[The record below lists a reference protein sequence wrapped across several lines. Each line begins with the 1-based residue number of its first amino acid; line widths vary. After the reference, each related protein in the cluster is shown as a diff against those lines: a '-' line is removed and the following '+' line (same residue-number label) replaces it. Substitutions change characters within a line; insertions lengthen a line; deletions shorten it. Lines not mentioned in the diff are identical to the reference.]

1 MDNLI
6 KIIFILF
13 LIFLLN
19 KCLCN
24 NKEKIDNNSKK
35 MIINYDNIRRLINQ
49 YLENHLELKK
59 LNNDYKTF
67 LDKEK
72 LLEKKENELLK
83 IKNVLTADVFNEK
96 QYNFKLKVKEY
107 QREKDLR
114 KNIINVK
121 RNEIKNEG
129 KEIIGK
135 SIIEFMKKNKIDLIF
150 EPMFYSKN
158 DENEKLTEKLFDIL
172 KKKFKIKE
180 EFGEK
185 KDIINILMNES
196 NSIDINFI
204 IDKYMD
210 YNAIT
215 SIILGKIIQ
224 INSQKDFDKFK
235 QLVVKPYFNN
245 IKNNFK
251 GVKGKI
257 KSRNLNLKGK
267 RFFNIILKIET
278 NNGILNINFLINKKN
293 KLIIDIQIE
302 GVNLLKLLKNEVY
315 YEFKN
320 ANKDFKKFLKK
331 IKKKF

>member
-1 MDNLI
+1 
-6 KIIFILF
+6 
-13 LIFLLN
+13 
-19 KCLCN
+19 
-24 NKEKIDNNSKK
+24 
-35 MIINYDNIRRLINQ
+35 
-49 YLENHLELKK
+49 
-59 LNNDYKTF
+59 
-67 LDKEK
+67 
-72 LLEKKENELLK
+72 
-83 IKNVLTADVFNEK
+83 
-96 QYNFKLKVKEY
+96 
-107 QREKDLR
+107 
-114 KNIINVK
+114 
-121 RNEIKNEG
+121 
-129 KEIIGK
+129 
-135 SIIEFMKKNKIDLIF
+135 MKKNKIDLIF

-331 IKKKF
+331 IKKKFQKVLINN

>member
-1 MDNLI
+1 
-6 KIIFILF
+6 
-13 LIFLLN
+13 
-19 KCLCN
+19 
-24 NKEKIDNNSKK
+24 
-35 MIINYDNIRRLINQ
+35 
-49 YLENHLELKK
+49 
-59 LNNDYKTF
+59 
-67 LDKEK
+67 
-72 LLEKKENELLK
+72 
-83 IKNVLTADVFNEK
+83 
-96 QYNFKLKVKEY
+96 
-107 QREKDLR
+107 
-114 KNIINVK
+114 
-121 RNEIKNEG
+121 
-129 KEIIGK
+129 
-135 SIIEFMKKNKIDLIF
+135 MKKNKIDLIF

-267 RFFNIILKIET
+267 RF
-278 NNGILNINFLINKKN
+278 
-293 KLIIDIQIE
+293 
-302 GVNLLKLLKNEVY
+302 
-315 YEFKN
+315 
-320 ANKDFKKFLKK
+320 
-331 IKKKF
+331 